1 MSEPEQPLDLIGLM
15 GTLFIDWLGELEKET
30 PFGRWLAPPDKSP
43 IKNLGLIMGLA
54 IGFAAN
60 WRKAPCWTKASN
72 MKLCFQEIKKIAKSR
87 GIQLRDCDGPI
98 KKRHKTWTLDF
109 GTEVP

>member
-1 MSEPEQPLDLIGLM
+1 MSEQEQPLDLIGLM

-30 PFGRWLAPPDKSP
+30 RFGRLLAPLDKSP
-43 IKNLGLIMGLA
+43 LKNLGLIMGLA
-54 IGFAAN
+54 IGFAAR
-60 WRKAPCWTKASN
+60 WRKAPCWSKASS
-72 MKLCFQEIKKIAKSR
+72 MKLCFREIKRIAKSR

-98 KKRHKTWTLDF
+98 KKRDQTWELDF